1 MAVTFEPITLVL
13 KVFGCTN
20 SGSIN
25 YNPEAE
31 IDDNSCIDAG
41 FTACIQNAVLS
52 SSLKDCDLNEAK
64 QNLEIYTYYQS
75 LEAAIK
81 EKNQHKIDMYKKKLA
96 ELCNAEYCETC

>member
-52 SSLKDCDLNEAK
+52 SSLKD
-64 QNLEIYTYYQS
+64 
-75 LEAAIK
+75 
-81 EKNQHKIDMYKKKLA
+81 
-96 ELCNAEYCETC
+96 